1 MAIMIASRTLRETA
15 DGQLTGVQITEG
27 TVVEVLDDRTPP
39 WTKIRVK
46 PTGPEG
52 WVSDGAID
60 KTSDV
65 LGPLSREEVAWECV
79 DLAQVFDINAFYLM
93 TVAQVRSN
101 VSGSRIGDGPCIGP
115 IGFSPEEWARNA
127 TQPEWSIAFSAAHLT
142 DWRAQLMVFAGMAST
157 RQRAMA
163 EGLFRQPSMAQLFL
177 AQTLGVE
184 AALMAIA
191 TPTTDVAALVSK
203 AKETAATDKTD
214 PANLEG
220 RDKAFLSTDA
230 ETTLAQIASQLDAAL
245 EAIRGPVR
253 SAVETAVA
261 QTLARF
267 GPARPV
273 AGINL
278 ESPKIPAGRQAMA
291 ILIAEMFAKAGFG
304 AIQQIAAIANAIAE
318 SGLDPD
324 SENLRGEM
332 SYGLFQLNQDR
343 GVGKGFPPAEL
354 KDPRR
359 NIEIMLADIGK
370 RYQDDHRKRFIATS
384 SLREAVEIFV
394 HHFERPADKPGETI
408 KRFEIAQTLIS

>member
-15 DGQLTGVQITEG
+15 DGPLTGVQVTQG
-27 TVVEVLDDRTPP
+27 TVVKVLDDRTPP
-39 WTKIRVK
+39 WTKIRVIE
-46 PTGPEG
+46 TGREG

-93 TVAQVRSN
+93 TVAQLRSN

-127 TQPEWSIAFSAAHLT
+127 TQPDWSIAFSAAHIT

-177 AQTLGVE
+177 AQILGTE
-184 AALMAIA
+184 AAIMAIS
-191 TPTTDVAALVSK
+191 TPGTDVAALVAK
-203 AKETAATDKTD
+203 AQETAETDKTD

-220 RDKAFLSTDA
+220 RDKALLSTDA
-230 ETTLAQIASQLDAAL
+230 RTSLALIASQIDAAL
-245 EAIRGPVR
+245 EASRGPVR
-253 SAVETAVA
+253 SAVETAIA

-273 AGINL
+273 ADINL
-278 ESPKIPAGRQAMA
+278 ESSEIPAGRQAMA

-304 AIQQIAAIANAIAE
+304 SIQQIAAIANAIAE
-318 SGLDPD
+318 SDLDPD
-324 SENLRGEM
+324 ADNLDGEL
-332 SYGLFQLNQDR
+332 SYGLFQLNQDG
-343 GVGKGFPPAEL
+343 GVGAGFSAAEL
-354 KDPRR
+354 KNPQR
-359 NIEIMLADIGK
+359 NIEIMLAEIGK
-370 RYQDDHRKRFIATS
+370 RYQDDHRKRFIATT

-394 HHFERPADKPGETI
+394 YHFERPRDKPGETI
-408 KRFEIAQTLIS
+408 ERFEIAKTLIT